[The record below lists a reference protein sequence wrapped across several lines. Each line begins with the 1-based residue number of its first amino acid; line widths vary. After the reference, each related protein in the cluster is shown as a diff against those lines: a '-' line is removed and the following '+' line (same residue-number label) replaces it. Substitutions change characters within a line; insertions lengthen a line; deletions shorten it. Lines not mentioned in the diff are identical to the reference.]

1 MISIRL
7 AIPLGR
13 RESDRHNIQSWLYQ
27 NGPLVLA
34 APSISC
40 SAEFRSLSGDSF
52 FNQIIQ
58 VKSGWM
64 LKASSVPRK
73 NGCAKPCKDAGH
85 TPNSCWTHRVCKN
98 IYKMQNAK
106 MKKCFFFFC
115 ATDEPP
121 RSQYGIPFPLL
132 LNLREPGFTASQWRV
147 LALRWTL
154 GPRVRCVTC
163 VNSLQSI
170 EA

>member
-1 MISIRL
+1 
-7 AIPLGR
+7 
-13 RESDRHNIQSWLYQ
+13 
-27 NGPLVLA
+27 
-34 APSISC
+34 
-40 SAEFRSLSGDSF
+40 
-52 FNQIIQ
+52 
-58 VKSGWM
+58 
-64 LKASSVPRK
+64 
-73 NGCAKPCKDAGH
+73 
-85 TPNSCWTHRVCKN
+85 
-98 IYKMQNAK
+98 MQNAK
-106 MKKCFFFFC
+106 MKKWVLLLFFC

-154 GPRVRCVTC
+154 GPRVTC